1 MRSIRQGRSGGR
13 KRLGGGVRA
22 HGRGTCA
29 ARVGAPRT
37 VVVAIAAIAIALS
50 IALPPALDLAES
62 QPLNLPPAPYLVLLP
77 AAHAGH
83 SGPERCNTL
92 SPTEVT
98 TILFQSPNGT
108 YTIGENIHIRFTTVA
123 QGGSIARINGDAAS
137 HWIRD
142 TILVM
147 GTGGAGSNATFNGPN
162 IGWLMDHLEYRYT
175 VQEGDYSADLD
186 YNSTAALWLGDP
198 TTTAA
203 RNMQSSAVRSLNCI
217 LPEPGRE
224 GSLSY
229 QSAIVVDGIRPRALN
244 VTAVQNGTYGI
255 GSVISV
261 NASFS
266 EAVLFPPGSPPTL
279 ALGLDG
285 ADVDAVYARGNG
297 TAALVFN
304 YTVRDGDISA
314 GLDYNASNAMS
325 GSGIADA
332 PGNAANLTLPARGD
346 PGSLGASS
354 RVVVDGVRPSVARVS
369 SPDGAGPHGIGAA
382 VNVTVAFSEDVSANV
397 SGGTP
402 YLDLETGGTERR
414 AVYDSQ
420 AGPRALLF
428 RYTVMEGDTAA
439 DLGHR
444 GASALALNGSTIAD
458 DPAGN
463 PANETTLS
471 MSGLPEGDTL
481 AGSSDLAVDG
491 VRPSVVRVSS
501 PDGDR
506 TYGIGSAINVT
517 VAFSEDVSADV
528 SGGTPYLDLETGGID
543 RRAVYDSQAGPR
555 ALLFRYTVMENDTA
569 ADLGHRGASAL
580 SPGGGAIRDL
590 AGNPANVASLSM
602 STLPEG
608 DTLAGSSDLA
618 VDGVR
623 PSVLSVSSPDADRTY
638 GIGSAINVTVA
649 FAEDVAAPDTS
660 GGTPYIA
667 LKTDGADRSAA
678 YASQQSARELV
689 FRYTVMENDTAA
701 GLDYAGPSALRLNG
715 SVIRDDPAGN
725 EANQAS
731 LSLAGLSGS
740 ATLAGSSNLAV
751 DGVRPSILSVS
762 PLNATGTYYANQ
774 HIHINV
780 TFDEAVSVTGE
791 QPPSLMLNASS
802 AVRDAVRAEYA
813 YGSPGASLV
822 FVYDV
827 RIGDDDGHLD
837 YVNGSSLLLDGDAAI
852 RDAAGNDAGLAL
864 PPHGPR
870 GSSVAGRAIA
880 IDPAVV
886 SVASVTSPDAD
897 GAYAA
902 GARINITVA
911 FTDPVSVAGG
921 PPLLLLDAGGAGGQS
936 AAYASG
942 SGTAELAF
950 VYAVQPGDNTGDLG
964 YAGGSALVLNGGTI
978 APAGGTGHPV
988 KLFLPDSG
996 HRESLSGSKD
1006 IAIDTA
1012 APEAVRVSSPNRT
1025 GSYAAGDTLH
1035 VVVAFSENVT
1045 VDTARGAP
1053 SLLLE
1058 TGGAG
1063 AAAAAAAAYA
1073 SGSGSPD
1080 IVFAYTVAAGDSSP
1094 DLGYAGASALSLNG
1108 GAITD
1113 AAGNDADLTLPAPG
1127 SPASLSG
1134 TGDISLR
1141 GGPAVPEC
1149 AAAVAPA
1156 MIGFGNVRAGEPPA
1170 PVVQVVR
1177 MAGSLPLAEV
1187 RVSATGWMPDGAAA
1201 GAAPAMPAGATSV
1214 MSGAGTWTP
1223 LDGEVRIDVRPDGS
1237 QAAAEFRLDVP
1248 PQAAP
1253 PPGGPAVGMSQTIT
1267 YTASCDAPAG

>member
-1 MRSIRQGRSGGR
+1 M
-13 KRLGGGVRA
+13 RA

-29 ARVGAPRT
+29 AQACRRVGALRAGP
-37 VVVAIAAIAIALS
+37 VAIAAVAIALS
-50 IALPPALDLAES
+50 IALLPALDPAES
-62 QPLNLPPAPYLVLLP
+62 QPLDPPPAPHLSLLP
-77 AAHAGH
+77 DAHASH
-83 SGPERCNTL
+83 SGPRLCTNPFWKEPASLWFT
-92 SPTEVT
+92 
-98 TILFQSPNGT
+98 SPNGT
-108 YTIGENIHIRFTTVA
+108 YVIGENIFIRIAATPNQ
-123 QGGSIARINGDAAS
+123 QGSAARIDGSSAS
-137 HWIRD
+137 HWIYD

-147 GTGGAGSNATFNGPN
+147 GTGGAGSNATFSGPGLSN
-162 IGWLMDHLEYRYT
+162 FMDHLNYRYT
-175 VQEGDYSADLD
+175 VREGDYSEDLD
-186 YNSTAALWLGDP
+186 YNSTSALWQGDP
-198 TTTAA
+198 TTSAA
-203 RNMQSSAVRSLNCI
+203 RNLQASARNLDCR
-217 LPEPGRE
+217 LQEPGRE

-229 QSAIVVDGIRPRALN
+229 QSDIVVDGIRPRALN

-266 EAVLFPPGSPPTL
+266 EAVLFPPESPPTL

-285 ADVDAVYARGNG
+285 ANVDAVYARGNG
-297 TAALVFN
+297 TAVLVFN
-304 YTVRDGDISA
+304 YTVRDGDTSA
-314 GLDYNASNAMS
+314 ALGYNASNAMA

-354 RVVVDGVRPSVARVS
+354 RVVVDGVRPSVVRVS
-369 SPDGAGPHGIGAA
+369 SPDGTGPHGIGTAI
-382 VNVTVAFSEDVSANV
+382 NVTVAFSEDVSANV

-402 YLDLETGGTERR
+402 YLELETGGTDRR
-414 AVYDSQ
+414 AVYASQ
-420 AGPRALLF
+420 AGPRDLLF
-428 RYTVMEGDTAA
+428 QYTVMDNDTAA

-444 GASALALNGSTIAD
+444 GASALALNGSTITD
-458 DPAGN
+458 DSAGN
-463 PANETTLS
+463 PANVTTLS
-471 MSGLPEGDTL
+471 MSGLPAGDTL
-481 AGSSDLAVDG
+481 AGSSNLAVDG

-501 PDGDR
+501 PDGAGPHGIGTAINVTVAFSEDVSVDVSGGTPYLELETGGTDR
-506 TYGIGSAINVT
+506 RAVYVSQAGPRDLLFRYTVMDNDTAADLGHMGASALVLNGSTITDDSAGNPADETTLSMSGLPAGDTLAGSSNLAVDGIRPSVLSVSSPDADSTYGIGSAINVT
-517 VAFSEDVSADV
+517 VAFSEDVSVDV
-528 SGGTPYLDLETGGID
+528 
-543 RRAVYDSQAGPR
+543 
-555 ALLFRYTVMENDTA
+555 
-569 ADLGHRGASAL
+569 
-580 SPGGGAIRDL
+580 
-590 AGNPANVASLSM
+590 
-602 STLPEG
+602 
-608 DTLAGSSDLA
+608 
-618 VDGVR
+618 
-623 PSVLSVSSPDADRTY
+623 
-638 GIGSAINVTVA
+638 
-649 FAEDVAAPDTS
+649 S

-667 LKTDGADRSAA
+667 LGTDGAERRAA

-715 SVIRDDPAGN
+715 GVIRDDPAGN
-725 EANQAS
+725 EADQAS

-780 TFDEAVSVTGE
+780 TFDEAVSVTGAP
-791 QPPSLMLNASS
+791 PPSLRLNASS
-802 AVRDAVRAEYA
+802 AVRDGVRAEYA

-852 RDAAGNDAGLAL
+852 RDAAGNGAGLAL

-886 SVASVTSPDAD
+886 SVAAVTSPDAD

-902 GARINITVA
+902 GARINITVT

-921 PPLLLLDAGGAGGQS
+921 PPLLLLDAGGAGGRS

-942 SGTAELAF
+942 SGAAELAF
-950 VYAVQPGDNTGDLG
+950 VYAVQAGDNTGDLG
-964 YAGGSALVLNGGTI
+964 YAGGSALMLNGGTI
-978 APAGGTGHPV
+978 APAAGTGHPV
-988 KLFLPDSG
+988 KLFLPDPG

-1006 IAIDTA
+1006 IVIDTA

-1045 VDTARGAP
+1045 VDTARGRP

-1058 TGGAG
+1058 TVGAG
-1063 AAAAAAAAYA
+1063 AAGAAAAAYA

-1080 IVFAYTVAAGDSSP
+1080 IVFAYTVAAGDASP

-1113 AAGNDADLTLPAPG
+1113 AAGNDADLALPAPG

-1134 TGDISLR
+1134 TGDISVR

-1149 AAAVAPA
+1149 AATVEPA
-1156 MIGFGNVRAGEPPA
+1156 GIGFGNVSAGEPTA
-1170 PVVQVVR
+1170 AVVQVVR
-1177 MAGSLPLAEV
+1177 MAGSLPLAKV
-1187 RVSATGWMPDGAAA
+1187 WVGATGWMPDGAGA

-1214 MSGAGTWTP
+1214 MSGAGAWTP
-1223 LDGEVRIDVRPDGS
+1223 LDGEVGIDVRADGS
-1237 QAAAEFRLDVP
+1237 QAAAKFRLDVP

>member
-1 MRSIRQGRSGGR
+1 MRGSRGR
-13 KRLGGGVRA
+13 KYVARHSAGAKRRAQAPGGGVRA
-22 HGRGTCA
+22 HGCGTRTA
-29 ARVGAPRT
+29 RAGLRVGALRAGA
-37 VVVAIAAIAIALS
+37 VAIAAVAITLS
-50 IALPPALDLAES
+50 IALPPALDLAEL
-62 QPLNLPPAPYLVLLP
+62 QPLDPPPAPLLALLP
-77 AAHAGH
+77 AAHASH
-83 SGPERCNTL
+83 SGPERCNTP
-92 SPTEVT
+92 SSTETT
-98 TILFQSPNGT
+98 TILFQSPNRT
-108 YTIGENIHIRFTTVA
+108 YVIGENIYIRFTTVE
-123 QGGSIARINGDAAS
+123 QGGSIARINGNDAN

-147 GTGGAGSNATFNGPN
+147 GTGGAGSNATFTGPGIN
-162 IGWLMDHLEYRYT
+162 WLMHYLEYRYT

-186 YNSTAALWLGDP
+186 YNSTRALWLGDP
-198 TTTAA
+198 IASGD
-203 RNMQSSAVRSLNCI
+203 RNMQSSAARSLNCI

-229 QSAIVVDGIRPRALN
+229 QSAIVVDGIRPRPLN

-266 EAVLFPPGSPPTL
+266 EAILLPPGSQPTL

-285 ADVDAVYARGNG
+285 ADGEAVYARGNG
-297 TAALVFN
+297 TASLVFN
-304 YTVRDGDISA
+304 YAVRDGDASA
-314 GLDYNASNAMS
+314 ALDYNASNALT
-325 GSGIADA
+325 GPGIADV

-354 RVVVDGVRPSVARVS
+354 RVVVDGVRPSVVRVS
-369 SPDGAGPHGIGAA
+369 SPDGAGPHGIGTTI
-382 VNVTVAFSEDVSANV
+382 NVTVAFSEDVSANV

-402 YLDLETGGTERR
+402 YLDLETGGTDRR

-420 AGPRALLF
+420 QSARELLF
-428 RYTVMEGDTAA
+428 LYAVMENDTAA

-444 GASALALNGSTIAD
+444 GASALVLNGSTITD

-463 PANETTLS
+463 PANVTTLS
-471 MSGLPEGDTL
+471 MSGLPAGDTL
-481 AGSSDLAVDG
+481 AGSSDLGVDG
-491 VRPSVVRVSS
+491 IRPSVVRVSS
-501 PDGDR
+501 PDGGGPH
-506 TYGIGSAINVT
+506 GIGTATNVT
-517 VAFSEDVSADV
+517 VAFSEDVSVDV
-528 SGGTPYLDLETGGID
+528 SGGTPYIALGTDGAE
-543 RRAVYDSQAGPR
+543 RRAVYVSQAGPR
-555 ALLFRYTVMENDTA
+555 DLLFRYTVMENDTA

-580 SPGGGAIRDL
+580 STGGGAIRDL
-590 AGNPANVASLSM
+590 AGNPADAASLSM
-602 STLPEG
+602 STLPAG
-608 DTLAGSSDLA
+608 DTLAGSSNLA

-623 PSVLSVSSPDADRTY
+623 PSVVRVSSPDGAGPH

-649 FAEDVAAPDTS
+649 FSEDVSVDVS

-667 LKTDGADRSAA
+667 LGTDGAERRAV
-678 YASQQSARELV
+678 YVSQQSARELV

-715 SVIRDDPAGN
+715 GVIRDDPAGN

-731 LSLAGLSGS
+731 LFLAGLSGS

-780 TFDEAVSVTGE
+780 TFDEAVSVTGAP
-791 QPPSLMLNASS
+791 PPSLRLNASS
-802 AVRDAVRAEYA
+802 AVRDGVRAEYA

-852 RDAAGNDAGLAL
+852 RDAAGNGAGLAL

-886 SVASVTSPDAD
+886 SVAAVTSPDAD

-902 GARINITVA
+902 GARINITVT

-921 PPLLLLDAGGAGGQS
+921 PPLLLLDAGGAGGRS

-942 SGTAELAF
+942 SGAAELAF
-950 VYAVQPGDNTGDLG
+950 VYAVQAGDNTGDLG

-978 APAGGTGHPV
+978 APAAGTGHPV
-988 KLFLPDSG
+988 KLFLPDPG

-1006 IAIDTA
+1006 IVIDTA

-1045 VDTARGAP
+1045 VDTARGTP

-1063 AAAAAAAAYA
+1063 AGAAGAAAYA

-1080 IVFAYTVAAGDSSP
+1080 IVFAYTVAAGDASP

-1113 AAGNDADLTLPAPG
+1113 AAGNDADLALPAPG

-1134 TGDISLR
+1134 TGDISVR

-1149 AAAVAPA
+1149 AATVEPA
-1156 MIGFGNVRAGEPPA
+1156 
-1170 PVVQVVR
+1170 
-1177 MAGSLPLAEV
+1177 
-1187 RVSATGWMPDGAAA
+1187 
-1201 GAAPAMPAGATSV
+1201 
-1214 MSGAGTWTP
+1214 
-1223 LDGEVRIDVRPDGS
+1223 
-1237 QAAAEFRLDVP
+1237 
-1248 PQAAP
+1248 
-1253 PPGGPAVGMSQTIT
+1253 
-1267 YTASCDAPAG
+1267 